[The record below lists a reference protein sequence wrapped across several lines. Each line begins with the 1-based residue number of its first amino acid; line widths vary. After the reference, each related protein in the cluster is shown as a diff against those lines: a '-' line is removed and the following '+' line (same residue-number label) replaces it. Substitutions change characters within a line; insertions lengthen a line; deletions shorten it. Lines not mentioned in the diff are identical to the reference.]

1 MKYRPAMVD
10 GMIRTLCHRLV
21 DLNVKISAAR

>member
-1 MKYRPAMVD
+1 VMKYRPVLVE

-21 DLNVKISAAR
+21 DLNKRVAK